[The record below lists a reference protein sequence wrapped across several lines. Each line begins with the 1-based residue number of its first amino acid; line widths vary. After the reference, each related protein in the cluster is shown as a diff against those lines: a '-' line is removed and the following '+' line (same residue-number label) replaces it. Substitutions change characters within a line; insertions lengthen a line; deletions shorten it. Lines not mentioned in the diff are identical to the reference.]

1 MSSTTAFLCHAAKAF
16 LIVFILMLGTLS
28 VSLTPIF
35 LVISGEE
42 VVYASEFLGLGTS
55 FPEIDEGK
63 VERIDDAAH
72 MDVSIGKFYP
82 KVRLIGVRLP
92 KEELPFI
99 SYLKRATTLMENAL
113 LDSDVFLSFDAFRYD
128 SDSNYLSYLWFPY
141 ELEGTE
147 VMISAN
153 LLLVM
158 NGLCDYV
165 PETNVKGKLHE
176 YMEQA
181 KHYAKSNRIGI
192 WSEDENPEPSLEARI
207 HTSEKKTSNRT
218 LSITVTGDFDTPY
231 SGYVEIR
238 KMFANGSIK
247 QDIRG
252 AVPHVHVIE
261 LDESWDDQYFSLTAS
276 IVPKTKN
283 KDLTATVRF
292 NNEVLTS
299 ESIGPY
305 TGGRVFIYLMLV
317 KYSLD

>member
-1 MSSTTAFLCHAAKAF
+1 MSSTAAFLRHFAKAF
-16 LIVFILMLGTLS
+16 LIVFFLLLGTFALA
-28 VSLTPIF
+28 LTAMF
-35 LVISGEE
+35 LDISGEE
-42 VVYASEFLGLGTS
+42 VVYAREFVSLKAS
-55 FPEIDEGK
+55 FREMEEGK

-72 MDVSIGKFYP
+72 MDVAIGMFYP
-82 KVRLIGVRLP
+82 RVRLIGVRLP
-92 KEELPFI
+92 REESPFI
-99 SYLKRATTLMENAL
+99 PYLERATTLMENAL

-231 SGYVEIR
+231 NGYVEIR

>member
-1 MSSTTAFLCHAAKAF
+1 VSSTTAFLCHFSKAF

-72 MDVSIGKFYP
+72 MDVAIGKFYP

-99 SYLKRATTLMENAL
+99 SYLDRARTLMEKAL
-113 LDSDVFLSFDAFRYD
+113 LDSDVFISYDVFRYD

-141 ELEGTE
+141 ELEGTK

-165 PETNVKGKLHE
+165 PETNVKGKLYE

-181 KHYAKSNRIGI
+181 KHYAKSNRTGI
-192 WSEDENPEPSLEARI
+192 WSEDENPETSLEARI
-207 HTSEKKTSNRT
+207 HNSEKKTSNRT
-218 LSITVTGDFDTPY
+218 LSITVTGDFDTAY

-276 IVPKTKN
+276 IVPKIKN